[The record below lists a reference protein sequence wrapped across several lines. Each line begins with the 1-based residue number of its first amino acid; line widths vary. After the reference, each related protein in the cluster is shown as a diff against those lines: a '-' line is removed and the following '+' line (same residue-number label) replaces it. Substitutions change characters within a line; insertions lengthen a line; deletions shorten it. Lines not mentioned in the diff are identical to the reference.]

1 MLRCQLQWTSP
12 SVIQD
17 GCVFGFL
24 LLVFFIKT
32 ALSLDEHPKQ
42 SENNP
47 QTRQL
52 LEQQSACSEQ
62 LSVLGTVSA
71 TVLLCC
77 SGDGTSQALQGAA
90 TRLKGC
96 AAWFVVTSLW
106 ASCEKMC
113 ILGRGLPTLYP
124 TSQPQPT
131 CGTAGK
137 LGVSLE
143 ISYSIC

>member
-1 MLRCQLQWTSP
+1 M
-12 SVIQD
+12 
-17 GCVFGFL
+17 FGFL

-77 SGDGTSQALQGAA
+77 SGDGTSQGMELPKRCKGLQQDL
-90 TRLKGC
+90 R
-96 AAWFVVTSLW
+96 VVLLGLW
-106 ASCEKMC
+106 
-113 ILGRGLPTLYP
+113 
-124 TSQPQPT
+124 
-131 CGTAGK
+131 
-137 LGVSLE
+137 
-143 ISYSIC
+143 